1 MTLRPGRPFFPRFR
15 LLAALLLA
23 ALQLGRVGVE
33 WLDDARFSG
42 APPAVVH
49 VEETGGT
56 GHGTPTHTLHCAICT
71 AVATPVLPSAA
82 VGVLPT
88 VATDPAAIPVS
99 LTPLADA
106 ATGYLPPARAP
117 PLA

>member
-1 MTLRPGRPFFPRFR
+1 MPRSGSPLLPRLR
-15 LLAALLLA
+15 LLAALILA
-23 ALQLGRVGVE
+23 ALQMGRSGVE

-42 APPAVVH
+42 SPPVVVH
-49 VEETGGT
+49 IEETGGP
-56 GHGTPTHTLHCAICT
+56 GHGTPPHSLDCAICT

-82 VGVLPT
+82 AVVLPV
-88 VATDPAAIPVS
+88 VATRPAAIPVS
-99 LTPLADA
+99 VTPPADA